1 MQKLGTVQ
9 RLKSTKFQFSAE
21 FEIMAF
27 QMVGCNIV
35 LLILGLAAAGLA
47 GSQFSNV
54 RIYNYRNID
63 LRLLNWIHALTGAIG
78 LYVVAANH
86 GAVAA
91 KTLYCGRFLRDQ
103 TLLPGE
109 LPNSALQIVED
120 HDNLNS
126 QQSDMRLTNGFL
138 NNFDGY
144 YPERIVI
151 SALMIADGFL
161 AALAALICIIL
172 LRKLV
177 ILSVPAYPIQL
188 TDRSR
193 SAQDYNKTLASVA
206 LIKLVF
212 GVGALGLA
220 VFIEYEHEKVD
231 GTDKYIKIALEHIA
245 AMLAIMSSIIDIFAS
260 RERRI
265 EQINLLVKIR
275 VLEWNWF
282 IEQCS

>member
-1 MQKLGTVQ
+1 
-9 RLKSTKFQFSAE
+9 
-21 FEIMAF
+21 
-27 QMVGCNIV
+27 
-35 LLILGLAAAGLA
+35 
-47 GSQFSNV
+47 
-54 RIYNYRNID
+54 
-63 LRLLNWIHALTGAIG
+63 
-78 LYVVAANH
+78 
-86 GAVAA
+86 
-91 KTLYCGRFLRDQ
+91 
-103 TLLPGE
+103 
-109 LPNSALQIVED
+109 
-120 HDNLNS
+120 
-126 QQSDMRLTNGFL
+126 MRLTNGFL

-151 SALMIADGFL
+151 SALMIGQFL
-161 AALAALICIIL
+161 E
-172 LRKLV
+172 
-177 ILSVPAYPIQL
+177 Q